1 VNKGI
6 TQATSEALAR
16 AIGSARNETLG
27 KGIVREQAD
36 SLIEDVTESYQRE
49 IAELVALARCSEKD
63 IFNLRETVI
72 WLNEMLEDKRG
83 GN

>member
-1 VNKGI
+1 VSSGI
-6 TQATSEALAR
+6 PRGASETLAR

-36 SLIEDVTESYQRE
+36 LLIEHVVESYQRQ
-49 IAELVALARCSEKD
+49 IAELEKD
-63 IFNLRETVI
+63 IFNWREIVI
-72 WLNEMLEDKRG
+72 WLNEVLTEKRG